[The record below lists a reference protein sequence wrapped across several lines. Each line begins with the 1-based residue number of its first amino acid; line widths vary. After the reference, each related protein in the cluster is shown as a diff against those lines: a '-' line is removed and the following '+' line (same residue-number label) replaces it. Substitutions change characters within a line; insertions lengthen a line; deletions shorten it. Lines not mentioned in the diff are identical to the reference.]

1 MTTTRRGWRSWWLW
15 LVGGLLL
22 ALAAAALVLWWFGT
36 HTSIER
42 TISLPAQGEA
52 AHNPLYLLRQALH
65 ADGVDAQ
72 SHRHL
77 RADTIALAHKD
88 TVVLFSDP
96 RTLTGL
102 EVEHLL
108 AWVLKG
114 GHLIVRLPSWRTRYT
129 REWQMG
135 ELLDTLGIVPAFPA
149 RLCHD
154 VKIAGA
160 IPKMMA
166 CDGQRFIYAGDKSP
180 DVAWGAADSGWSFI
194 RLAWGKGS
202 VDVFSRLDFLAN
214 DELGNPAHA
223 ALARQLLAP
232 NYGRGT
238 VHLIHDAQFPSLWRL
253 LLEYGRMAWVPL
265 LLALAAWLWMR
276 MPRFGP
282 LRPSPA
288 PARRAL
294 LEHIEASGEY
304 LYRHGRE
311 DVLLAALRA
320 EFWQWLRRHD
330 PLATSLDGPA
340 RIAAIA
346 ARTGESTLDVAKA
359 LEADFNPAHH
369 AADFRRR
376 AEILLRMRQP

>member
-1 MTTTRRGWRSWWLW
+1 MNAARRGWRSWWPW

-22 ALAAAALVLWWFGT
+22 ALAAVALVLWWFST
-36 HTSIER
+36 HTPIER
-42 TISLPAQGEA
+42 TISLPPQGEA

-72 SHRHL
+72 SRRHL
-77 RADTIALAHKD
+77 QLDTIALARED

-96 RTLTGL
+96 RTLTWP
-102 EVEHLL
+102 EVRRLL
-108 AWVLKG
+108 KWVERG
-114 GHLIVRLPSWRTRYT
+114 GHLIVRLPPLRG
-129 REWQMG
+129 EWQMG
-135 ELLDTLGIVPAFPA
+135 ELLDRLDIVPAFPD
-149 RLCHD
+149 RLCHK

-160 IPKMMA
+160 VPKTMI
-166 CDGQRFIYAGDKSP
+166 CDGRRFRFSDDEFP
-180 DVAWGAADSGWSFI
+180 DAAWGDPDSGWSFV
-194 RLAWGKGS
+194 RLARGKGS

-223 ALARQLLAP
+223 TLARQLLAP
-232 NYGRGT
+232 NYGRGM
-238 VHLIHDAQFPSLWRL
+238 VHLIHDARFPSLWRL

-288 PARRAL
+288 SARRAL
-294 LEHIEASGEY
+294 LEHVEASGEH
-304 LYRHGRE
+304 LYRHGRA

-320 EFWQWLRRHD
+320 AFEQWLRRHD
-330 PLATSLDGPA
+330 PLTATLDGPA

-346 ARTGESTLDVAKA
+346 ARTGVPASDVAEA
-359 LEADFNPAHH
+359 LDPDFNPAH
-369 AADFRRR
+369 AADLRRR
-376 AEILLRMRQP
+376 AGIMLRMMR

>member
-1 MTTTRRGWRSWWLW
+1 MNAASRRWRSWWPW

-22 ALAAAALVLWWFGT
+22 ALAAAALVLWWFST
-36 HTSIER
+36 HTPIER

-72 SHRHL
+72 SRRHL
-77 RADTIALAHKD
+77 QADTIALARED

-96 RTLTGL
+96 WALTWP
-102 EVEHLL
+102 EVHRLL
-108 AWVLKG
+108 KWVERG
-114 GHLIVRLPSWRTRYT
+114 GHLIVRLPPLRE
-129 REWQMG
+129 EWQMG
-135 ELLDTLGIVPAFPA
+135 ELLDRLDIEPAFPY
-149 RLCHD
+149 RLCHK

-160 IPKMMA
+160 VPKTMI
-166 CDGQRFIYAGDKSP
+166 CGGQRFRFSDDEFP
-180 DVAWGAADSGWSFI
+180 DAAWGDPDSGWSFV
-194 RLAWGKGS
+194 RLARGKGS

-294 LEHIEASGEY
+294 LEHVEASGEH
-304 LYRHGRE
+304 LYRHGRA

-320 EFWQWLRRHD
+320 AFDQWLRRHD
-330 PLATSLDGPA
+330 PLTASLDGTA
-340 RIAAIA
+340 KITAIA
-346 ARTGESTLDVAKA
+346 ARTGVPALDVAEA
-359 LEADFNPAHH
+359 LATDFNPTH
-369 AADFRRR
+369 AASLQRRV
-376 AEILLRMRQP
+376 EILLRMMR